1 EGTRMLGRLT
11 RRVTTMMIT
20 LLAVLA
26 VSGTSAFAQS
36 SGSGGGS
43 FSNAYLIPTIVC
55 SAGSFDPSTLTCDKA
70 GGGAKVLFGN
80 IKTPT
85 GTNKNVLVMA
95 TLESSIL
102 TNTVVASNSGASGAL
117 VDITS
122 IGGTVDSEPGHVQ
135 PADADAVGE
144 PAGPQLHAEHVR
156 RAHVHG

>member
-1 EGTRMLGRLT
+1 MIGAPRLHNHRRPRNSEYGVRPIEGTRMLGRLT

-26 VSGTSAFAQS
+26 VSGTSGFAQS

-80 IKTPT
+80 IKTPSA
-85 GTNKNVLVMA
+85 TNKNVLVMA

-102 TNTVVASNSGASGAL
+102 TNTLVASKNGQNSSSTAIQS
-117 VDITS
+117 VI
-122 IGGTVDSEPGHVQ
+122 
-135 PADADAVGE
+135 
-144 PAGPQLHAEHVR
+144 
-156 RAHVHG
+156 